1 MTTDPVQNLL
11 DRLEGVKPAGPDKW
25 TARCPA
31 HDDAHASLSI
41 SRGDGG
47 RALVHCHAGC
57 ALSAIL
63 GVLSMHA
70 SDLFQQQ
77 APAAHRSTTRTG
89 KTARRFHLPCLA
101 AKTLAQ
107 QVGGTLAGWWPYFS
121 TDDAEALTIL
131 RFDLPRID
139 PDTGK
144 VEKTFRPLH
153 PVSGGWAVGDPPG
166 PLPLYR
172 QAALDGARRVY
183 VLEGEKCV
191 DKAAGIGLVATTSAH
206 GAESAKKTD
215 WTPLAGLDVVVS
227 RDADRSG
234 LDYVDDVATIL
245 TRLDPPA
252 RVKVLLLPGL
262 PPKGDIVDYLDAHDA
277 QDSETLRRQIEAL
290 ADAAPEWKP
299 TADAPLPDADECQ
312 PILVCLADVK
322 AVPVKWLW
330 PGRIPLGRITLLVG
344 RAGEGKSF
352 LATDLAARITTGTP
366 WPDGSACPIGSVIII
381 SVEDD
386 PGDTIRPRLDAHLA
400 DVLKVHLLS
409 AVRHAGKDGKPFE
422 VMFTLRDLDALE
434 TALKTHPDCKLVMI
448 DPIGSFIG
456 GTTDAHRDNEVRS
469 VLAPVAALAAKYG
482 PAVLVIAH
490 RRKSGGTYA
499 DDLALGSR
507 AFTGL
512 ARAVWHLSRDPN
524 DKTRRLLLPGKN
536 NLAPES
542 DGLAFSIM
550 GDPAA
555 LVWDRDP
562 VTMNADEAL
571 AVENDES
578 EKPGPAP
585 DARSA
590 AAEWLR
596 DLLSAG
602 PMAVAMIQAEAQAA
616 GYAWRTVH
624 RAKDELGIKPY
635 KAGFGGAWTWRLP
648 SQDATC
654 HDPPKQGEL
663 GILAS
668 SEESQ

>member
-1 MTTDPVQNLL
+1 MQ
-11 DRLEGVKPAGPDKW
+11 
-25 TARCPA
+25 
-31 HDDAHASLSI
+31 
-41 SRGDGG
+41 
-47 RALVHCHAGC
+47 
-57 ALSAIL
+57 
-63 GVLSMHA
+63 A
-70 SDLFQQQ
+70 SDLFQHQ
-77 APAAHRSTTRTG
+77 AHAAHRAATRTG
-89 KTARRFHLPCLA
+89 KTARRFDLPCLA
-101 AKTLAQ
+101 AKSIAQ

-121 TDDAEALTIL
+121 TDDGEALTVL
-131 RFDLPRID
+131 RFDLPERD
-139 PDTGK
+139 PKTGK
-144 VEKTFRPLH
+144 PKKTFRPLH

-166 PLPLYR
+166 PLPLYHL
-172 QAALDGARRVY
+172 ADLNGARRVY
-183 VLEGEKCV
+183 VSEGEKCA
-191 DKAAGIGLVATTSAH
+191 DKTAGVGLTATTSAH
-206 GAESAKKTD
+206 GADAAHKTD
-215 WTPLAGLDVVVS
+215 WRPLAGLDVVIL
-227 RDADRSG
+227 RDNDKSG
-234 LDYVDDVATIL
+234 RQYADDVAAIL
-245 TRLDPPA
+245 TRLTPPA
-252 RVKVLLLPGL
+252 TVRIVDLPDL
-262 PPKGDIVDYLDAHDA
+262 PEGGDIVDYLDAHDA
-277 QDSETLRRQIEAL
+277 QAPGDLRREIEAL
-290 ADAAPEWKP
+290 ADAAPSFDPATVPEP
-299 TADAPLPDADECQ
+299 PDGTGEAGAPVL
-312 PILVCLADVK
+312 ICLADVK
-322 AVPVKWLW
+322 AVPVNWLW
-330 PGRIPLGRITLLVG
+330 PNRIPLGRITLLVG
-344 RAGEGKSF
+344 RPGEGKSF

-409 AVRHAGKDGKPFE
+409 AVRYAGKDGKPFE